1 MWLNWIVLPKMFIE
15 FDLFLKDSLDKN
27 LMWMRDTGV
36 IQKMESDIFRE
47 SEIAEHPITNIRAN
61 QPLTVTR

>member
-1 MWLNWIVLPKMFIE
+1 MLIE

-47 SEIAEHPITNIRAN
+47 SEIAEHPITNIRVN

>member
-1 MWLNWIVLPKMFIE
+1 MLIE

-36 IQKMESDIFRE
+36 IQNQKMESDIFRE